1 MNNTKLIDMHTH
13 SDNSPDGTHTPM
25 YMCEHAVKKGL
36 RGLAITDHCEI
47 DQFIAQKYSS
57 SVFHSYFE
65 TVKARSAFEG
75 QLLLL
80 IGLEIGQP
88 FANKTL
94 SEKIIDKYPY
104 DFVLASIHT
113 PTNSEKDIK
122 DIDYTKID
130 VYEFINNYF
139 SELTELARWNYCDAL
154 AHITCPM
161 RGIIGKY
168 HIDFDYSK
176 VQDKLDKLLLT
187 IIENN
192 KSLEINTSGLRQP
205 LGQTMP
211 DEQILKRYR
220 ELGGEYVTIGSDA
233 HNAYDVGKG
242 IETAMQMLKRCG
254 FDKVTFYVSR
264 QAIQI
269 DI

>member
-1 MNNTKLIDMHTH
+1 MNNTRLIDMHTH

-25 YMCEHAVKKGL
+25 YMCELAIKKGL
-36 RGLAITDHCEI
+36 RALAITDHCEI
-47 DQFIAQKYSS
+47 DQFVEQKYAS

-75 QLLLL
+75 QLLVL
-80 IGLEIGQP
+80 IGLEVGQA
-88 FANKTL
+88 FSNKAL
-94 SEKIIDKYPY
+94 AEKLIEKYQY
-104 DFVLASIHT
+104 DFVLASVHT
-113 PTNSEKDIK
+113 PTGGDTDIK
-122 DIDYTKID
+122 EIDYTKID
-130 VYEFINNYF
+130 VYEFMNKYF
-139 SELTELARWNYCDAL
+139 EELTELAKWDGCDAL

-161 RGIIGKY
+161 RGIKGLY
-168 HIDFDYSK
+168 NIDFDYSK
-176 VQDKLDKLLLT
+176 VQQSLDKLLLT

-192 KSLEINTSGLRQP
+192 KALEINTSGLRQP
-205 LGQTMP
+205 VGQTMP
-211 DEQILKRYR
+211 DEPILKRYR

-233 HNAYDVGKG
+233 HNAYDVGEG

-254 FDKVTFYVSR
+254 FDKITFYVSR